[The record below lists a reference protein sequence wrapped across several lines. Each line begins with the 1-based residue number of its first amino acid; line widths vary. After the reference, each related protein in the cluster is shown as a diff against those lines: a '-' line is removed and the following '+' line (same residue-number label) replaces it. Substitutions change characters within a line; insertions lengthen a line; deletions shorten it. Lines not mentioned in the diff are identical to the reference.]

1 MRKSVIV
8 LIISILFLGFSMF
21 WVLTKSNTNK
31 INDINDMT
39 VEYVDSHFEIDL
51 YDEINPNVIELT
63 AKANYIGTDEIL
75 KEPEITLEV
84 KCSYV
89 YNDANEVYTDTV
101 NGEMV
106 LTKNDAIYEGKL
118 DLEITRDSIES
129 YSCYYKIKEV
139 SGSYSSKTNK

>member
-21 WVLTKSNTNK
+21 WVLTKNNTNK
-31 INDINDMT
+31 TNDIND
-39 VEYVDSHFEIDL
+39 IDL

>member
-21 WVLTKSNTNK
+21 WVVTKSNTNK
-31 INDINDMT
+31 TNDINDMT

-51 YDEINPNVIELT
+51 YDEINPNVIALT
-63 AKANYIGTDEIL
+63 DKVNYIGTDEIL